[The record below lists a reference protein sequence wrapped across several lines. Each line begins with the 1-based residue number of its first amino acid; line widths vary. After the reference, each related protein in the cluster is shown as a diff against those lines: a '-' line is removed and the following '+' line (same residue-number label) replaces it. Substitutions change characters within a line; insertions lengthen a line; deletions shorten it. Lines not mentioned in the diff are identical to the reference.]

1 VAPSSPQLR
10 LATEHDRPALEGL
23 ITRSVRGLMGDDYS
37 SPQLESALR
46 HVFGVDAELLQDGTY
61 FVIEADGVLLAAG
74 GWSRRQTLFGGD
86 ASVAGRA
93 RGPLLD
99 PARDAARIRAFFVD
113 PAHARQGLGH
123 ALFVACHDA
132 ARAHGFTRLE
142 LAATLTG
149 VKLYAREGFVP
160 CEPIDIPLP
169 DGLRFPV
176 LRMERPI
183 DPLPAGE

>member
-1 VAPSSPQLR
+1 
-10 LATEHDRPALEGL
+10 
-23 ITRSVRGLMGDDYS
+23 MGGDYS
-37 SPQLESALR
+37 AQQLESALR

-61 FVIEADGVLLAAG
+61 FVIEAEGAFLAAG
-74 GWSRRQTLFGGD
+74 GWSRRRTLFGGD
-86 ASVAGRA
+86 ASVAGRVQ
-93 RGPLLD
+93 GPLLD

-113 PAHARQGLGH
+113 PAHSRQGLGH

-132 ARAHGFTRLE
+132 ARAHGFGRLE

-149 VKLYAREGFVP
+149 IKLYAREGFVA
-160 CEPIDIPLP
+160 CEPIDIALP

-183 DPLPAGE
+183 DPLPMDP